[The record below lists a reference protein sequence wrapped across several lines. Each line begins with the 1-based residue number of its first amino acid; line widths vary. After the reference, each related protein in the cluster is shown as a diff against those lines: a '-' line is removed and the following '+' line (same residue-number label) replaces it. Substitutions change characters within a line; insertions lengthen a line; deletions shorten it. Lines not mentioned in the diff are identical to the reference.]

1 MRKDI
6 FSKTKRNIIIMSVG
20 IVIGTLLI
28 FAVITDVIYGQTVF
42 DAVDQNL
49 LTHKNMIVTDAHIKY
64 DEDKVTEVI
73 LPAPLIKELIN
84 YVWQDDVLVKDSPHP
99 YKGSTT
105 YPEFP
110 AMKKNSNAKEKSDA
124 ENQMIITIEDG
135 TYHYRGLQFMLD
147 GCRVQLLLNVDEE
160 INSIYNLRRAL
171 LIAFLILMSTALLL
185 AFYLAQLALR
195 PLYKTYRKQAQFIQD
210 ASHEMRT
217 PLVVIRGKM
226 ELLARQSQDPIYEH
240 FDELS
245 SMMSELRGIEKMNK
259 DLLLI
264 SKEDMQGILEIG
276 SLQLNSFLDEI
287 AELYGELAEIH
298 KIKFCYEG
306 PKEELIVQWDKEK
319 VKRCINIL
327 LENAIKYSE
336 PGGRITLKAGK
347 QERHIQVQVSD
358 IGRGIKEEDLE
369 HIFER
374 FYRSNEVRG
383 KGIEGSGIGLSLLK
397 SLCYTMGIKIKVNSK
412 YQEGSTFEL
421 DIPLRMIQ

>member
-42 DAVDQNL
+42 DAVDQKL

-110 AMKKNSNAKEKSDA
+110 AMKKTSNAKEKNNI

-171 LIAFLILMSTALLL
+171 LIAFLILMSIALLL

-217 PLVVIRGKM
+217 PLAVIRGKM
-226 ELLARQSQDPIYEH
+226 ELW
-240 FDELS
+240 
-245 SMMSELRGIEKMNK
+245 
-259 DLLLI
+259 
-264 SKEDMQGILEIG
+264 QGRVRTR
-276 SLQLNSFLDEI
+276 FM
-287 AELYGELAEIH
+287 
-298 KIKFCYEG
+298 
-306 PKEELIVQWDKEK
+306 
-319 VKRCINIL
+319 NIL
-327 LENAIKYSE
+327 MNYPA
-336 PGGRITLKAGK
+336 
-347 QERHIQVQVSD
+347 
-358 IGRGIKEEDLE
+358 
-369 HIFER
+369 
-374 FYRSNEVRG
+374 
-383 KGIEGSGIGLSLLK
+383 
-397 SLCYTMGIKIKVNSK
+397 
-412 YQEGSTFEL
+412 
-421 DIPLRMIQ
+421 

>member
-42 DAVDQNL
+42 DAVDQKL

-110 AMKKNSNAKEKSDA
+110 AMKKTSNAKEKNNI

-171 LIAFLILMSTALLL
+171 LIAFLILMSIALLL

-217 PLVVIRGKM
+217 PLAVIRGKM

-336 PGGRITLKAGK
+336 PGGRITLKAEK

-358 IGRGIKEEDLE
+358 IGGGIKEEDLE